1 MLPPGSILQNPGKTA
16 VLPVSPPTAPLI
28 SNLHQGCFSFA
39 GIERSKQIMK
49 AIFLLSLVAVVHGNW
64 QEWWTYDGI
73 SGPGYWGVINPAWTL
88 CNRGRHQ
95 VDSVVEFQN

>member
-1 MLPPGSILQNPGKTA
+1 
-16 VLPVSPPTAPLI
+16 
-28 SNLHQGCFSFA
+28 
-39 GIERSKQIMK
+39 MK
-49 AIFLLSLVAVVHGNW
+49 AAAIIFLLSLVAVVHGNW

-95 VDSVVEFQN
+95 VNSVVEFPFPFLASLKRQICGLSKKNPLLFSYITFMCRLVQIISF

>member
-1 MLPPGSILQNPGKTA
+1 
-16 VLPVSPPTAPLI
+16 
-28 SNLHQGCFSFA
+28 
-39 GIERSKQIMK
+39 MK
-49 AIFLLSLVAVVHGNW
+49 ATTNLVLIVVSLVANIVQGNW

-95 VDSVVEFQN
+95 VRRKSGKQSQQWNMQSKKYPILTPRLSI

>member
-1 MLPPGSILQNPGKTA
+1 MIQALNKYILG
-16 VLPVSPPTAPLI
+16 
-28 SNLHQGCFSFA
+28 NLHQGCFSFA
-39 GIERSKQIMK
+39 GIQRRKQIMK
-49 AIFLLSLVAVVHGNW
+49 ATAIIFLLSLVAVVHGNW

-95 VDSVVEFQN
+95 VNSAL

>member
-1 MLPPGSILQNPGKTA
+1 
-16 VLPVSPPTAPLI
+16 
-28 SNLHQGCFSFA
+28 
-39 GIERSKQIMK
+39 MK
-49 AIFLLSLVAVVHGNW
+49 ATAIIFLLSLVAVVHGNW

-95 VDSVVEFQN
+95 VNSVVEFPFPVIKVQMVFMRRPKQV

>member
-1 MLPPGSILQNPGKTA
+1 
-16 VLPVSPPTAPLI
+16 
-28 SNLHQGCFSFA
+28 
-39 GIERSKQIMK
+39 MK
-49 AIFLLSLVAVVHGNW
+49 AAAIIFLLSLVAVVHGNW

-95 VDSVVEFQN
+95 VDSVVEFQKKRARVIQSSHSSTIKTLIELGSDSRAV